1 MPNVLERQQDI
12 LSIISELDISP
23 TMYSNAVE
31 KYKAI
36 TAYLESYGIEAEM
49 YPQGSFAFGT
59 VVRPT
64 SKSADANYDLDFI
77 CQIKG
82 DRSSHTP
89 SELRKILLDALKASG
104 IYEGKLEIWD
114 ECFTIEY
121 ADVGKIGFTIDIVPA
136 TDESEEKKQSLLAK
150 SSYPNLINTAVAIPK
165 HNGNHNYT
173 WITNN
178 PRGFRQWFDEI
189 NKPFL
194 EAGRNNYR
202 NELFKRHSRFYASV
216 EEIPHALDRS
226 ALQRV
231 IQLLKYHRN
240 VYYDKLPDGDDIKPI
255 SAIINVLVTE
265 ISKAYNPECSVFE
278 LLEYVLKEL
287 EIYAQHLA
295 KNQKEFV
302 ALYGARNVISHNN
315 GVWYIANPANPED
328 NLANKWNEN
337 PRIPKT
343 FFMWIKVVTS
353 DLIDSL
359 QQDDKHF
366 RTTLDNGFGSKAVT
380 AALGKKYMTTEA
392 PRLIIKES
400 APKPYCKI

>member
-1 MPNVLERQQDI
+1 M
-12 LSIISELDISP
+12 
-23 TMYSNAVE
+23 
-31 KYKAI
+31 
-36 TAYLESYGIEAEM
+36 
-49 YPQGSFAFGT
+49 
-59 VVRPT
+59 
-64 SKSADANYDLDFI
+64 
-77 CQIKG
+77 
-82 DRSSHTP
+82 
-89 SELRKILLDALKASG
+89 
-104 IYEGKLEIWD
+104 
-114 ECFTIEY
+114 
-121 ADVGKIGFTIDIVPA
+121 
-136 TDESEEKKQSLLAK
+136 
-150 SSYPNLINTAVAIPK
+150 
-165 HNGNHNYT
+165 
-173 WITNN
+173 
-178 PRGFRQWFDEI
+178 
-189 NKPFL
+189 
-194 EAGRNNYR
+194 
-202 NELFKRHSRFYASV
+202 FKRHSRFYASV

-240 VYYDKLPDGDDIKPI
+240 VYYDKLPGGDDIKPI

-328 NLANKWNEN
+328 NLANRWNEN

-359 QQDDKHF
+359 QQEAQFECQRMNAWWDSKLSQWRLGLAITSTVILMGAVFYLAPIKGIWTIIVCLVGIMLKLIERAREYILYYQLSYKISGVMEIIRLNQPPDEKALVVLQDLINQ
-366 RTTLDNGFGSKAVT
+366 RRSTSVFGVNFVYEKLA
-380 AALGKKYMTTEA
+380 
-392 PRLIIKES
+392 
-400 APKPYCKI
+400 KPLTDLYRRISEQA

>member
-1 MPNVLERQQDI
+1 M
-12 LSIISELDISP
+12 
-23 TMYSNAVE
+23 
-31 KYKAI
+31 
-36 TAYLESYGIEAEM
+36 
-49 YPQGSFAFGT
+49 
-59 VVRPT
+59 
-64 SKSADANYDLDFI
+64 
-77 CQIKG
+77 
-82 DRSSHTP
+82 
-89 SELRKILLDALKASG
+89 
-104 IYEGKLEIWD
+104 
-114 ECFTIEY
+114 
-121 ADVGKIGFTIDIVPA
+121 
-136 TDESEEKKQSLLAK
+136 
-150 SSYPNLINTAVAIPK
+150 
-165 HNGNHNYT
+165 
-173 WITNN
+173 
-178 PRGFRQWFDEI
+178 
-189 NKPFL
+189 
-194 EAGRNNYR
+194 
-202 NELFKRHSRFYASV
+202 FKRHSRFYASV
-216 EEIPHALDRS
+216 EEIPHALDRL

-240 VYYDKLPDGDDIKPI
+240 VYYDKLPGGDDIKPI

-328 NLANKWNEN
+328 NLANRWNEN

-380 AALGKKYMTTEA
+380 AALGEKYMTTEA

-400 APKPYCKI
+400 APSHTVKYDFFSSSCAATSPKPFAVL

>member
-1 MPNVLERQQDI
+1 M
-12 LSIISELDISP
+12 
-23 TMYSNAVE
+23 
-31 KYKAI
+31 
-36 TAYLESYGIEAEM
+36 
-49 YPQGSFAFGT
+49 
-59 VVRPT
+59 
-64 SKSADANYDLDFI
+64 
-77 CQIKG
+77 
-82 DRSSHTP
+82 
-89 SELRKILLDALKASG
+89 
-104 IYEGKLEIWD
+104 
-114 ECFTIEY
+114 
-121 ADVGKIGFTIDIVPA
+121 
-136 TDESEEKKQSLLAK
+136 
-150 SSYPNLINTAVAIPK
+150 
-165 HNGNHNYT
+165 
-173 WITNN
+173 
-178 PRGFRQWFDEI
+178 
-189 NKPFL
+189 

-240 VYYDKLPDGDDIKPI
+240 VYYDKLPGGDDIKPI

-328 NLANKWNEN
+328 NLANRWNEN

-359 QQDDKHF
+359 QQEAQFECQRMNAWWDSKLSQWRLGLAITSTVILMGAVFYLAPIKGIWTIIVCLVGIMLKLIERAREYILYYQLSYKISGVMEIIRLNQPPDEKALVVLQDLINQ
-366 RTTLDNGFGSKAVT
+366 RRSTSVFGVNFVYEKLA
-380 AALGKKYMTTEA
+380 
-392 PRLIIKES
+392 
-400 APKPYCKI
+400 KPLTDLYRRISEQA